1 MYPLKRLAP
10 IPALAALTVATFA
23 PRPAGAT
30 IIWAGTPSSGSASCT
45 NGTVGPFDDPT
56 YGNVYR
62 FTIAE
67 TTSGTSERCEIAVAR
82 RDLQVGMTVYAG
94 WRSRVQTPIHG
105 SWNGIYQAKCHGAH
119 VADQPLVISVKNGTL
134 TVENHED
141 IGGNE
146 VSRDVWRRPLPMN
159 TWFSMMLK
167 IHYSESRSTGYV
179 QVWYNG
185 VLQTL
190 LNGTTIHHGQ
200 TWDGSE
206 NNMHWGI
213 YRADEINGTEI
224 HYLSR
229 PVIATT
235 QAEADPGGGGTNPT
249 PTPSPTPTPVFTP
262 TPTPTNVPTATPSP
276 TPCAGCSFVEVTP
289 GAGGVTASTNDG
301 NLPGNTVD
309 NNLSTRWSGNGD
321 GAWIQYDLGT
331 VRTISH
337 VSIAVYNGNTRQN
350 RFDLQLSDNGSTWT
364 NVFTNRLTSGGTTGE
379 EVHDFADADARYIRY
394 VGHGSTA
401 GTFNSVTELSVFT
414 LGTAVPTATPTPPAT
429 SIEVTPGPSGVS
441 ASTQDTNV
449 AGNAVDNNLATRWS
463 GNGDGAWIR
472 FDLGSTRTVTH
483 VTIAV
488 HQGDARRNR
497 FDLQLSADGTTWSNV
512 VTNKL
517 TSGTSLSEETHDFA
531 DSAARYVRYVGHG
544 ATLNAGGTSTW
555 NSVSEVSLFA
565 AP

>member
-10 IPALAALTVATFA
+10 IPALAALTVVTFTA
-23 PRPAGAT
+23 RPVHAT

-45 NGTVGPFDDPT
+45 NGTVGPFNDPT

-67 TTSGTSERCEIAVAR
+67 TSSGTSERCEIAVAR
-82 RDLQVGMTVYAG
+82 RDLQVGMTVFAG
-94 WRSRVQTPIHG
+94 WRSRVQTPISG
-105 SWNGIYQAKCHGAH
+105 SWNGIYQAKCHGSH

-235 QAEADPGGGGTNPT
+235 QAEADPGGAGSNPT
-249 PTPSPTPTPVFTP
+249 PTPSPTATATP
-262 TPTPTNVPTATPSP
+262 TPTPTSCV
-276 TPCAGCSFVEVTP
+276 GCNYVEVTP
-289 GAGGVTASTNDG
+289 GASGVSASTHDG
-301 NLPGNTVD
+301 NTPANTVD
-309 NNLSTRWSGNGD
+309 GSLATRWSANGD
-321 GAWIQYDLGT
+321 GAWIRYDLGA
-331 VRTISH
+331 VRPVSH
-337 VSIAVYNGNTRQN
+337 VSIAAYNGNTRQN
-350 RFDLQLSDNGSTWT
+350 RFDLQVSSDGTSWA
-364 NVFTNRLTSGGTTGE
+364 NVFTDRLTSGTTTAE
-379 EVHDFADADARYIRY
+379 EVHDFADVNARYVRY

-401 GTFNSVTELSVFT
+401 GTFNSVTELSVFQHAGPVPT
-414 LGTAVPTATPTPPAT
+414 PTATPTSGPTPTPTTPAGPV
-429 SIEVTPGPSGVS
+429 EVTPPASAVS
-441 ASTQDTNV
+441 ASTQDANV

-497 FDLQLSADGTTWSNV
+497 FDLQVSTDGTTWSNV

-517 TSGTSLSEETHDFA
+517 TSGTSLAEETHDFN
-531 DSAARYVRYVGHG
+531 DGAARYVRYVGHG

-555 NSVSEVSLFA
+555 NSVSEVSIFA
-565 AP
+565 LP